1 MSTLA
6 LSNIRISTAQ
16 LRGMAMPIVIVLI
29 LAMMLLPL
37 PAFLLD
43 LLFTFN
49 IAISLMVL
57 LVSVYTKRPLDFA
70 VFPTVLLISTL
81 MRLSLNVASTR
92 VVLINGHNGTS
103 SAGKVIEAFG
113 EFLTSG
119 NFAVGLVVF
128 FVLVVINFV
137 VITKGAGRIAE
148 VAARFTL
155 DAMPGKQ
162 MAIDADLSAGLI
174 AEAEAKQRR
183 SDVSREADFYG
194 AMDGASKFVRGD
206 AIAGIMILAI
216 NIVGGLI
223 IGMVQHDMSFA
234 QSGHNYILLAIGDGL
249 VAQVPALLISIA
261 AGLIVSRVGDGEDM
275 GNEIGRQLFA
285 APQAMAISA
294 AILGLLGIVPGMPH
308 FSFLLL
314 AAIGGALA
322 FHTTKRLRQ
331 AAADAAMPVT
341 APGGAALQNANGGDQ
356 HDASWEDVIQVDTV
370 GLEVGYRLIPLVDK
384 SQDGELLKRIKAIR
398 KKFAQDIGFLPTAVH
413 IRDNLEIRPSAYRL
427 LLKGAV
433 IGEGEIQPTMW
444 LAINPGKV
452 MSQVQGIPTRDPAFG
467 LPALWIDV
475 AVKEQAQ
482 AAGYTVVDSSTV
494 VATHLSHLIHTHAGD
509 LLGRSE
515 LQALI
520 EHFGRLY
527 PKLIDDLTPKLLPLS
542 GLLRVL
548 QLLLEEGVTI
558 RDFKTI
564 IESLSEHAGRTQD
577 PIELAAQV
585 RIALGRSI
593 VQNIFGPVGEL
604 EFLAFEPELERILL
618 ASVGKPTPDSLVIEP
633 GLAESLLN
641 ELAARVDDLDATGQ
655 PAALLVPDRL
665 RFSLA
670 RLVRRNLPKLNVLAH
685 AEIPGSRIVRV
696 IATVSG
702 RGL

>member
-1 MSTLA
+1 MATLA
-6 LSNIRISTAQ
+6 LGSRRISVAQ
-16 LRGMAMPIVIVLI
+16 LRSMAMPIVIVLI

-37 PAFLLD
+37 PAWLLD

-70 VFPTVLLISTL
+70 AFPTVLLISTL
-81 MRLSLNVASTR
+81 LRLSLNVASTR
-92 VVLINGHNGTS
+92 VVLVNGHTGTS

-183 SDVSREADFYG
+183 SDVAKEADFYG

-206 AIAGIMILAI
+206 AIAGLMILGI

-223 IGMVQHDMSFA
+223 IGIAQHDMSFA
-234 QSGHNYILLAIGDGL
+234 QAGHNYVLLAIGDGL

-261 AGLIVSRVGDGEDM
+261 AGLIVSRVGDGEDI
-275 GNEIGRQLFA
+275 GSEIGRQLFA
-285 APQAMAISA
+285 APQAMGISA
-294 AILGLLGIVPGMPH
+294 GILALLGVVPGMPH
-308 FSFLLL
+308 FAFLVMAALGGGL
-314 AAIGGALA
+314 AWQS
-322 FHTTKRLRQ
+322 TKRLRL
-331 AAADAAMPVT
+331 AAAAPPPSAAAT
-341 APGGAALQNANGGDQ
+341 AAAGGTDPDQ
-356 HDASWEDVIQVDTV
+356 YEASWEDVVQVDTV

-384 SQDGELLKRIKAIR
+384 AQDGELLKRIKAIR
-398 KKFAQDIGFLPTAVH
+398 KKFAQDIGFLPAAVH

-433 IGEGEIQPTMW
+433 IGEGEVQPAMW

-452 MSQVQGIPTRDPAFG
+452 MSQVPGIATRDPAFG
-467 LPALWIDV
+467 LPALWIDTS
-475 AVKEQAQ
+475 VKEQAQ
-482 AAGYTVVDSSTV
+482 AAGYTVVDPSTV
-494 VATHLSHLIHTHAGD
+494 VATHLSHLIHTHAAD

-520 EHFGRLY
+520 EHFSRAY
-527 PKLIDDLTPKLLPLS
+527 PKLIDDLTPKVLPLS

-564 IESLSEHAGRTQD
+564 IEALSEQTPRTLD
-577 PIELAAQV
+577 PVELTAHV
-585 RIALGRSI
+585 RVALGRSI
-593 VQNIFGPVGEL
+593 VQNIFGSTGDLEL
-604 EFLAFEPELERILL
+604 LAFEPELERILL
-618 ASVGKPTPDSLVIEP
+618 ASVGKPAADSLIIEP
-633 GLAESLLN
+633 GLAENLLH
-641 ELAARVDDLDATGQ
+641 ELAARVEALDAQGQ
-655 PAALLVPDRL
+655 PAVLLVPDRL
-665 RFSLA
+665 RFALA

-702 RGL
+702 RG